1 MFSVES
7 IQLLQQGAAIT
18 QAAES
23 IAEAITS
30 TANTVA
36 LPNDYQLHDLE
47 KLLPQRRR
55 ARGTMST
62 TALPSFAEY
71 VLDHAEAGASVFV
84 DAIRMQA
91 TAVLNLGGA
100 DAPGHCDNRAVLT
113 AQATAAYKALLAIA
127 NGMQIKQATLA
138 EYLED
143 WGHMARCETA
153 DGTELEVRK
162 AAAGVRSITIEGLRR
177 VESAEQQLGASRS
190 AFEEVKAAKQDT
202 IPAFITITC
211 DPYQGLQPRS
221 LRCRLGI
228 VTSADKPALT
238 LRIAK
243 HEEHMEEMGEELA
256 QLVRGALTG
265 SYVPVLVGSYSL
277 NG

>member
-62 TALPSFAEY
+62 TSLPSFAEY

-243 HEEHMEEMGEELA
+243 HEEHDEEMAQELA

-265 SYVPVLVGSYSL
+265 TSLPVLVGSYSL